1 MALTDRLC
9 DMTSPAPQA
18 LHLCEPTATAAA
30 AVQGGS
36 SFYKGVCVASVF

>member
-30 AVQGGS
+30 AVQGS
-36 SFYKGVCVASVF
+36 SFYKGICVASVF